1 MLSDW
6 QISLILSP
14 LQLHNISI
22 SLQIGARSKTFPV
35 TYLSHREGL
44 RKCLLTFLIW
54 HNFSF
59 ACSSHNIKYVHKDTI
74 FHEWIPHKRYS
85 ILVIS
90 VSQCGITTE
99 PPIQPPS
106 LSDCKLLHLF
116 ESHYA
121 SMAFTFSLPLSSG
134 GGGIGGRGLP
144 FVSKLEKSSTS
155 SACKNT
161 QKIFV
166 RKSFRLLH
174 ISLVRK
180 FPISGFP
187 IPTQYMRP
195 TKLLI
200 LHLYVYEIEARTF
213 R

>member
-6 QISLILSP
+6 QISLIFSP
-14 LQLHNISI
+14 LHLHNIYI
-22 SLQIGARSKTFPV
+22 NLTPHRYARSKTFPV
-35 TYLSHREGL
+35 TYLSHRVGL

-59 ACSSHNIKYVHKDTI
+59 ACSSHNIKYVTKGIHTL
-74 FHEWIPHKRYS
+74 FHEWIPHKRYG

-99 PPIQPPS
+99 PPVLPPG

-121 SMAFTFSLPLSSG
+121 SVAFTFSLPLSSG

-155 SACKNT
+155 SVCKNT

-180 FPISGFP
+180 FPISGYP
-187 IPTQYMRP
+187 IPTHYLLGAQY
-195 TKLLI
+195 I
-200 LHLYVYEIEARTF
+200 CAR
-213 R
+213 RC